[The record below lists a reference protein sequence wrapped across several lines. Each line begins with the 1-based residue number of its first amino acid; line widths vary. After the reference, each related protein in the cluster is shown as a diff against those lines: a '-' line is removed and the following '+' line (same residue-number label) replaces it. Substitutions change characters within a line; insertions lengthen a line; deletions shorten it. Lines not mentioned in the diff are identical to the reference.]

1 MAQSGGL
8 GFGIVGIGSI
18 ANTHAR
24 AIRAMDGGH
33 LACLFSR
40 RGGERA
46 DAVAREHGV
55 RCYTDYAEF
64 LRHPGLD
71 AVVVAT
77 PSGAHMEPAVAAAE
91 AGKHVVSEKPLEVT
105 LERCDAMIA
114 ACARGGVLLGGIFQS
129 RTAEAAIAIRAALEE
144 GRLGRPTL
152 CSAAVPWFR
161 AQAYYD
167 SADWRGTWALDGGG
181 ALMNQAVH
189 TLDLVRWFL
198 GPVREVAAFA
208 GCLAHDRIEVEDAAV
223 AALRFASGALA
234 VFSASTAMWPG
245 SPAEI
250 LLSGTNGTVRLV
262 GGHVTQWQLEPE
274 GPQDA
279 GLRAA
284 LAPPREGAKGGASD
298 PKAIGIV
305 GHQRQL
311 EDFARAVASGR
322 APIVDGVEAR
332 KAVEIALAIYASA
345 SERRPVLLPLAATPR
360 LAPLDAQ

>member
-8 GFGIVGIGSI
+8 GFGVVGIGSI
-18 ANTHAR
+18 ADTHAR

-33 LACLFSR
+33 LACIYSR

-46 DAVAREHGV
+46 DALAREHGV
-55 RCYTDYAEF
+55 RSHTDYAEF

-71 AVVVAT
+71 AVVIAT

-114 ACARGGVLLGGIFQS
+114 ACARKGVLLAGIFQS

-152 CSAAVPWFR
+152 CSASVPWFR
-161 AQAYYD
+161 PQAYYD

-181 ALMNQAVH
+181 ALMNQAIH
-189 TLDLVRWFL
+189 TLDLVQWFL

-245 SPAEI
+245 SPAEV
-250 LLSGTNGTVRLV
+250 LLAGTQGTIQLV
-262 GGHVTQWQLEPE
+262 AGHITQWQLDPE
-274 GPQDA
+274 RPGDA
-279 GLRAA
+279 PLRAA
-284 LAPPREGAKGGASD
+284 LAPPHEGGKGGASD
-298 PKAIGIV
+298 PKAIGLV

-311 EDFARAVASGR
+311 EDFARTVASGR

-332 KAVEIALAIYASA
+332 KAVEIVLAIYASA
-345 SERRPVLLPLAATPR
+345 SEHRPVSLPLGATPR
-360 LAPLDAQ
+360 LGPFVAE